1 MGDSSPREYSQ
12 LDELRKIIGYDV
24 PDDLLNLALTHPS
37 ATGEGAA
44 RTLHSNQRLEFLGDV
59 VVGCIVAEHLYRANV
74 ELPEGELTLRK
85 AAVVRGDTLA
95 IAAKRLQLGRFL
107 HLGKGEEKGGGRERS
122 TVLSDAFEA
131 VIGAIYLSGGLEAAR
146 VFVER
151 ALETELKEA
160 ASTRTNDF
168 GSAKNR
174 LQEKTQAIGLGTPTY
189 SCETR
194 SENGAKVFSARV
206 YLLLQE
212 RGYGTGKTKKEAEAQ
227 AALCALQALEA

>member
-1 MGDSSPREYSQ
+1 MDEREYSQ
-12 LDELRKIIGYDV
+12 LDELREIIGCDV

-59 VVGCIVAEHLYRANV
+59 IVGCVVAEHLYRANAI
-74 ELPEGELTLRK
+74 LPEGELTLRK
-85 AAVVRGDTLA
+85 AAVVCGETLA
-95 IAAKRLQLGRFL
+95 RAAKRLNVGRFL
-107 HLGKGEEKGGGRERS
+107 HLGKGEEQSGGRERD

-131 VIGAIYLSGGLEAAR
+131 LIGAIYLSGGLEAAR
-146 VFVER
+146 HFVES
-151 ALETELKEA
+151 ALENELREA
-160 ASTRTNDF
+160 AQDTRVLAF

-189 SCETR
+189 NCEAGR
-194 SENGAKVFSARV
+194 ENGAKVFQARV
-206 YLLLQE
+206 YLLMQE

-227 AALCALQALEA
+227 AALCALQSLAS